1 MINNNFRFHFRLDT
15 RRSLKGGNYPIQLFL
30 YSKAEKKDIRIIL
43 KANNFEVKAN
53 SVPDEFERVW
63 GRKNNL
69 EFKITN
75 IKNYRLREFLLERES
90 KINFI
95 LKNSNINS
103 LKQFKDAFQ
112 LENQIKDNDIIK
124 FLHKKIILYNKE
136 RRYSYANS
144 YKTTISKIKEFIGKD
159 CLKFYDIDV
168 KWLKNFEKFTINSNI
183 SKSSLGFYLKNI
195 RTAFNEAIGKKIIPK
210 EIYPFG
216 SKRYIISGTTKKK
229 NFLSLEELKKLKYCE
244 PKDYFK
250 QRAKDFFLFSFY
262 SNGMTIKDIVFLQN
276 DQFRKDTII
285 TRDSNGNQVKIE
297 REYFEF
303 YKKNK
308 KNLVQKKIKINIS
321 KEMVYIMDK
330 YQNLNKGLENFVF
343 DIIKS
348 FDPFNQYKD
357 YKNFNRVLN
366 MQLKSL
372 AIDLEINP
380 KVSINW
386 ARHSMAVQIMD
397 SGIPSHVLSNYFG
410 HSSVSVT
417 EGYLNSINVEFEDQI
432 QKAKKI

>member
-15 RRSLKGGNYPIQLFL
+15 RRALKGGNYPIQLFL
-30 YSKAEKKDIRIIL
+30 YSKTEKKDIRIIL
-43 KANNFEVKAN
+43 KANNFQVKAN
-53 SVPDEFERVW
+53 SVPEEFERVW

-69 EFKITN
+69 EFKIKN

-95 LKNSNINS
+95 LKNLNVNS

-112 LENQIKDNDIIK
+112 VENQIKENDIIK
-124 FLHKKIILYNKE
+124 FLYDKTIQYNKE
-136 RRYSYANS
+136 RRYSYSNS
-144 YKTTISKIKEFIGKD
+144 YNTTIRKIKEFISKES
-159 CLKFYDIDV
+159 LKFYDIDL
-168 KWLKNFEKFTINSNI
+168 KWLKNFEEFIIKSNI
-183 SKSSLGFYLKNI
+183 SKSSLNFYLKDI
-195 RTAFNEAIGKKIIPK
+195 RTVFNEAIEKKIIPK
-210 EIYPFG
+210 DIYPFG
-216 SKRYIISGTTKKK
+216 NKGYIISGTTKKK
-229 NFLSLEELKKLKYCE
+229 NFLSLEELKKLKNCK

-250 QRAKDFFLFSFY
+250 ERAKDFFLFSFY
-262 SNGMTIKDIVFLQN
+262 SNGMSIKDIAFLQN

-285 TRDSNGNQVKIE
+285 TKDSNGNQVKIE

-303 YKKNK
+303 YKKN
-308 KNLVQKKIKINIS
+308 NNNSVQKKIKISIS
-321 KEMVYIMDK
+321 KEMTYIMDK

-348 FDPFNQYKD
+348 LGPLNQYKD

-366 MQLKSL
+366 KQLKSL
-372 AIDLEINP
+372 AKDLQINP

-386 ARHSMAVQIMD
+386 ARHSMAAQIMD
-397 SGIPSHVLSNYFG
+397 SGIPSYILSDYFG